1 MDMPF
6 SSVVAS
12 LADLRT
18 VVGEPGEVARRK
30 QIDHLDAW
38 CRDYLARAPY
48 VLMATADAQ
57 GRCDVS
63 PKGDRPGFIHVIDD
77 RHLAIP
83 ERPGNRRLDSVT
95 NLFENPH
102 VGLLFVVPGFDETLR
117 VNGRACL
124 TRDADLLAQMTM
136 DGKAPIFAFGV
147 AVDEVFVHC
156 AKAARRAGLWQPDR
170 WPELQGLPHA
180 AVALHAHARPAGKT
194 VQDVSQALAESYAKT
209 LY

>member
-1 MDMPF
+1 MDLPF

-12 LADLRT
+12 LAELRSF
-18 VVGEPGEVARRK
+18 VGEPGEVARRK

-63 PKGDRPGFIHVIDD
+63 PKGDRPGFVHVVDD

-102 VGLLFVVPGFDETLR
+102 VGLLFVVPGFGETLR

-124 TRDADLLAQMTM
+124 TRDEGLLARMTV

-156 AKAARRAGLWQPDR
+156 AKAATRAGLWQSDR
-170 WPELQGLPHA
+170 WPDLQGLPHA
-180 AVALHAHARPAGKT
+180 SVALHAHARPEGKT
-194 VQDVSQALAESYAKT
+194 VEDITQALADSYAKT

>member
-1 MDMPF
+1 MDLPF

-48 VLMATADAQ
+48 VLMATSDAR

-63 PKGDRPGFIHVIDD
+63 PKGDRPGFVHVVDD
-77 RHLAIP
+77 CHLAIP

-95 NLFENPH
+95 NLFDNPH

-124 TRDADLLAQMTM
+124 TRDPDLLARMTV
-136 DGKAPIFAFGV
+136 DGKAPIFAFGI

-156 AKAARRAGLWQPDR
+156 AKAAKPSRTAATRRRSTDPSGRGSAASTRASPDPRAG
-170 WPELQGLPHA
+170 PHA
-180 AVALHAHARPAGKT
+180 MSRAIVRG
-194 VQDVSQALAESYAKT
+194 
-209 LY
+209 